1 MTSVY
6 KAPIRPRRL
15 PPGSDLVGSNAD
27 HLDAAAWGTI
37 STEEMLRTLEVRNSA
52 IFTRTAESARV
63 LAGGLTLSQVWRPSD
78 GGIIGHCFWEPVH
91 PTVMLAAT
99 WRERDDALSVKPYF
113 ADSDSVGLTREQS
126 AGMWNRVQSTGCS
139 TVMVIDE
146 DSGRALVWLWVKLG
160 QDLIAT
166 HERLWSVADGVGME
180 ASRVAAFQAV
190 NKARHEANQA
200 AGFEE

>member
-6 KAPIRPRRL
+6 RAPIAPRRL
-15 PPGSDLVGSNAD
+15 APDSDLIGCNAD
-27 HLDAAAWGTI
+27 HQDAAAWGIVT
-37 STEEMLRTLEVRNSA
+37 TEEMLRTLEVRNSA
-52 IFTRTAESARV
+52 IFARTVESARV

-91 PTVMLAAT
+91 PAVILAAAS
-99 WRERDDALSVKPYF
+99 RERDDALSLKPF
-113 ADSDSVGLTREQS
+113 FWDSDSAGLTREQRT
-126 AGMWNRVQSTGCS
+126 GMWNRVLSTGCS

-146 DSGRALVWLWVKLG
+146 DAGRALFWMWVKLG
-160 QDLIAT
+160 QDVIAT
-166 HERLWSVADGVGME
+166 HERCWSVADGVGME
-180 ASRVAAFQAV
+180 ASRVEAFQAV